1 MQKLLPEAGQGGI
14 SPPFFKEGNAEFLLQ
29 LVNGM
34 AQRGLGDIQLPG
46 GGRDPPF
53 LRNGLKIQR
62 LSQIQNRSLLSSH
75 RNRFALYLIEE
86 RDQKSRQIIDFNLY
100 F

>member
-34 AQRGLGDIQLPG
+34 AQRGLGDAEPLRGPCIVACFGKLDKISEMNQIHKRGILSII
-46 GGRDPPF
+46 PP
-53 LRNGLKIQR
+53 
-62 LSQIQNRSLLSSH
+62 
-75 RNRFALYLIEE
+75 
-86 RDQKSRQIIDFNLY
+86 
-100 F
+100 